1 MAHLEQQFF
10 LKYAKLTFPKFF
22 RKTKVLEVGSL
33 NINGT
38 VRVFFE
44 EPEQYVGCDLGPG
57 PNVDVVC
64 CGHELQ
70 YPNGSFDVS
79 ISCECFE
86 HDIHWQKTFR
96 KMWKLTRP
104 EGLVVFSSATEGR
117 PEHGTTNA
125 TPQDAPFTNDYYHNL
140 TAKDFVESFK
150 LSDMFSYYR
159 FFINNAAHDL
169 YFWGICH
176 KQRVVISTK

>member
-1 MAHLEQQFF
+1 MAHLAQQ
-10 LKYAKLTFPKFF
+10 LYIKHIKLSFPQFF

-57 PNVDVVC
+57 TDVDIVS

-86 HDIHWQKTFR
+86 HDSHWQKTFR
-96 KMWKLTRP
+96 KMWELTRP
-104 EGLVVFSSATEGR
+104 EGLVVFSCATEGR
-117 PEHGTTNA
+117 PEHGTSIA
-125 TPQDAPFTNDYYHNL
+125 TPWDAPFTNDYYHNL
-140 TAKDFVESFK
+140 TAKDFIESFI
-150 LSDMFSYYR
+150 LPDMFSYYR
-159 FFINNAAHDL
+159 FFVNNEVHDL
-169 YFWGICH
+169 YFLGICQ
-176 KQRVVISTK
+176 KLGVVVPTE